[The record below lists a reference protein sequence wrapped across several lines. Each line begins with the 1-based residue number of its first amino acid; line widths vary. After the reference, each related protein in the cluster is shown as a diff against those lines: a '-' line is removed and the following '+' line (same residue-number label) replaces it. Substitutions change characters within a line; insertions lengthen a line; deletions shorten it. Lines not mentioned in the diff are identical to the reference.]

1 MAKDLNVIRQEGG
14 DNHVLVT
21 KVAIEDFKRP
31 SLLIVD
37 ESQLALFYKDGQAEG
52 PFRSGRYEL
61 PTDNP
66 SKFRAMFSK
75 LFGKTPE
82 RVYSCDVFFVNT
94 VNDVT
99 VSWGTPTRIL
109 VKDPVYNEL
118 VNVGAN
124 GSVKVKVSD
133 AMRFVVSVAGR
144 MQEYTLD
151 RLMVTIRS
159 EVLTVL
165 KTFLSNTVNE
175 SKVSLLE
182 IQGKLLDLS
191 KSVERRINERLA
203 DFGLTA
209 VHFNIEDISL
219 DAASEQRLLD
229 RQRKINNRSD
239 IVLDAQAQTEADSHR
254 TMQMADAMAYARER
268 QGFTYQDEQ
277 YWRTQQT
284 MAANPGY
291 GPNGFMGGPMPMPG
305 MGMGYA
311 AAKCPNCGQPIAQGA
326 AFCPACG
333 SRVAAAQ
340 PAAQHSYSA
349 PAGRRCPRCGCPVL
363 PRATTCPGC
372 DYDFGGGDEK

>member
-1 MAKDLNVIRQEGG
+1 MAKECIVIRQEGG

-21 KVAIEDFKRP
+21 KVAITDFTRP

-66 SKFRAMFSK
+66 SAFRAMFSK
-75 LFGKTPE
+75 LFGKTPD
-82 RVYSCDVFFVNT
+82 RVYNCDVFFINT

-99 VSWGTPTRIL
+99 VGWGTPTRIL

-133 AMRFVVSVAGR
+133 AMRFVVSIVGR
-144 MQEYTLD
+144 MAEYTLD
-151 RLMVTIRS
+151 RLSVTIRS

-191 KSVERRINERLA
+191 KAVERRINERLA

-254 TMQMADAMAYARER
+254 TMRMADAMAYARER
-268 QGFTYQDEQ
+268 QGITYQDEQ
-277 YWRTQQT
+277 YWKTQQT
-284 MAANPGY
+284 LAANA
-291 GPNGFMGGPMPMPG
+291 GFAANAFGAVPMAPMAG

-311 AAKCPNCGQPIAQGA
+311 AMRCTNCGSPLAPNA
-326 AFCPACG
+326 TFCPACG
-333 SRVAAAQ
+333 MRAGQNPGV
-340 PAAQHSYSA
+340 HSYAA